1 MNDVYIT
8 ALGKF
13 LPGKPVQNEQM
24 EDFLGRIHGRPSRA
38 RERILKQNGIRSRHY
53 ALDTQ
58 QQPLYRTS
66 EMAALAV
73 RDALERSEHALK
85 DIDFIAAATTQ
96 GDLLVPGFGSEVHRE
111 LKNPACEVLSLGG
124 VCASGLA
131 ALKSAY
137 LAVGSGDRRLAVAC
151 ASEFPSRVLKASRF
165 ERQEEIGEGGLL
177 PLDTEFLRWMLSD
190 GSGAAILAP
199 ARRARGISLKVEWI
213 DLRSFANQ
221 NQHCMFAGGLKG
233 PDGRM
238 GRTWLDYPS
247 SEAAAREG
255 AINLKQDVRMLD
267 RLMKVAVDGFF
278 QLIDAGRIDP
288 ASIDWMVCH
297 YSSHHFR
304 GKIFDLLRKGG
315 VDIPEERWF
324 SNLYEKGN
332 VGSASIFIMLE
343 ELLHGGK
350 VQPGQRLMCVVPESG
365 GFIAGYA
372 LLTAVGEGAQ
382 RQASPA
388 TTQTSASVNPT
399 GIPGGAASPRTTSA
413 APRLSLGEGELQQRL
428 VRRLTRVW
436 IDFEQKLSQVPI
448 VARLESGRLT
458 LDDYRSL
465 LLNLRQQVV
474 EGSRW
479 IARAAS
485 NVDGPALSLRPLFL
499 QHARD
504 EQQDYEMLERDFVS
518 VGGSGEAIRSAAKN
532 IGSEA
537 LSAWM
542 FHRASQPNPLD
553 LLGAMFIIEGLG
565 SRLAHGWGKRIQE
578 QLGLGEEQVSFLLYH
593 GKNDGTHFEKLEAA
607 LGSGILTQSLLE
619 QMVGTAQVTAR
630 LYRLQLEEIDEIPGV
645 VR

>member
-8 ALGKF
+8 AMGKF
-13 LPGKPVQNEQM
+13 LPGKPVGNDEM
-24 EDFLGRIHGRPSRA
+24 EDFLGRIRGRPSRA
-38 RERILKQNGIRSRHY
+38 RERILKQNGIRSRYY

-58 QQPLYRTS
+58 QRPLYRTS

-73 RDALERSEHALK
+73 RDALGRSENSLEE
-85 DIDFIAAATTQ
+85 IEFIAAATTQ

-111 LKNPACEVLSLGG
+111 LKSPACEVFSLGG

-137 LAVGSGDRRLAVAC
+137 LAVGSGERQVAVAC

-165 ERQEEIGEGGLL
+165 ERQEEIDAGGSL

-190 GSGAAILAP
+190 GSGAAVLSP
-199 ARRARGISLKVEWI
+199 HPRERGTSFKVEWI
-213 DLRSFANQ
+213 ELRSFAHSNP
-221 NQHCMFAGGLKG
+221 HCMFAGGLKAS
-233 PDGRM
+233 DGSM
-238 GRTWLDYPS
+238 GRTWLEFPS
-247 SEAAAREG
+247 SEAAAKEG

-267 RLMKVAVDGFF
+267 RLMQVAVDSFF
-278 QLIDAGRIDP
+278 QLIDSGRVDP

-304 GKIFDLLRKGG
+304 GKIFELLRKAG
-315 VDIPEERWF
+315 VDIPEDRWF

-332 VGSASIFIMLE
+332 VGSASVFILLE
-343 ELLHGGK
+343 ELLNEGK
-350 VQPGQRLMCVVPESG
+350 VRPGQRVMCVVPESG

-372 LLTAVGEGAQ
+372 LLTAVAGSKDPVGRTATAISTDISAPARTSFPAPPLRLGEGA
-382 RQASPA
+382 
-388 TTQTSASVNPT
+388 
-399 GIPGGAASPRTTSA
+399 
-413 APRLSLGEGELQQRL
+413 LQQRL
-428 VRRLTRVW
+428 VRELTRVW
-436 IDFEQKLSQVPI
+436 IDFEQKLVQVPI
-448 VARLESGRLT
+448 VARLEWGRLRI
-458 LDDYRSL
+458 DDYRTL

-485 NVDGPALSLRPLFL
+485 NVEGPALSLRPLFL

-518 VGGSGEAIRSAAKN
+518 VGGSPEAIRTARKN
-532 IGSEA
+532 VGSEA

-542 FHRASQPNPLD
+542 FHRASRPNPLD

-565 SRLAHGWGKRIQE
+565 SRLAHHWGNRIQE
-578 QLGLGEEQVSFLLYH
+578 QLGLREEQVSFLLYH
-593 GKNDGTHFEKLEAA
+593 GKNDDQHLDKLEAA
-607 LGSGILTQSLLE
+607 LQSGVLTESLLE
-619 QMVGTAQVTAR
+619 EIVRTAQVTAR
-630 LYRLQLEEIDEIPGV
+630 LYRLQLEEIEPISGA
-645 VR
+645 R